1 MIAIIPARGGSKGL
15 PGKNIKKL
23 KGKPLIAYTI
33 EAALK
38 AKGIDKVIVS
48 TDDQEIAKVA
58 VEAGADVPF
67 MRPDYLAS
75 DTSSA
80 VDVYIHAVETLNDI
94 YNMKID
100 KFAVLLPTA
109 PLRGHIHIEEA
120 LELFYKENADTLV
133 SMKDA
138 PVPISWYFS
147 ADKRARIKNL
157 EAGNGSPTINRQKNA
172 QYYIP
177 NGAIYI
183 LDYNLL
189 KDKRTYYS
197 DNTIM
202 YHMKDEDSVDIDTLQ
217 DFEYAEFLLDKHN
230 GGI

>member
-15 PGKNIKKL
+15 PGKNVKEL
-23 KGKPLIAYTI
+23 NGKPLIAYTI
-33 EAALK
+33 EAALR
-38 AKGIDKVIVS
+38 ANGIDKVIVS
-48 TDDQEIAKVA
+48 TDDKEIADVA
-58 VEAGADVPF
+58 VRYGAEVPF

-80 VDVYIHAVETLNDI
+80 VDVYVHAVETLNDMYGI
-94 YNMKID
+94 NIE
-100 KFAVLLPTA
+100 KFMVLLPTA
-109 PLRGHIHIEEA
+109 PLRQYTHIEEA
-120 LELFYKENADTLV
+120 LDLFEKEKPDTLI

-138 PVPISWYFS
+138 PVPVSWYFR
-147 ADKRARIKNL
+147 ADSYLRLKNL
-157 EAGNGSPTINRQKNA
+157 GEGNGSPIVNRQKNE

-189 KDKRTYYS
+189 KEKRTYYS
-197 DNTIM
+197 NNTIM

-217 DFEYAEFLLDKHN
+217 DFKYAEFLLNKRN
-230 GGI
+230 L